1 MSSQYERAK
10 QELDETRAEIDRVF
24 QMILDAAEER
34 HPGVSRRLHEL
45 NTKEEL
51 LRGIAVKTWV
61 DTV

>member
-1 MSSQYERAK
+1 MTTPYERAK
-10 QELDETRAEIDRVF
+10 AELDETRAAIEEVF
-24 QMILDAAEER
+24 QMILDAAEEK
-34 HPGVSRRLHEL
+34 HPGITEDLHRL